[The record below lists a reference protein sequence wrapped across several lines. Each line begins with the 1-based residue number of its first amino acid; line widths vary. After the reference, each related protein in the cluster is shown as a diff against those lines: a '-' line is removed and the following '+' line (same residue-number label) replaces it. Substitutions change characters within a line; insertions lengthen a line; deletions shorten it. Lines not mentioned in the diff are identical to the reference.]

1 MWRRVVD
8 RQIRRG
14 GEGADLTLGR
24 DREIEPEVRRRLNA
38 HEPTATFRR
47 GCVIK
52 SSECHPTQRS
62 LSAKRPRAQ
71 SGSWQRGV
79 KRLETTI
86 FIELKGASGAR
97 YRFLP
102 ASQTQPSVMAG
113 NLVVAEHAPE
123 GLVVL
128 LVGVTNDLS
137 RSQRLAREAGL
148 GDKPLFVRLNVAR
161 RSRDQEH
168 EDIVAQY
175 APPKVIDDA

>member
-1 MWRRVVD
+1 M
-8 RQIRRG
+8 
-14 GEGADLTLGR
+14 
-24 DREIEPEVRRRLNA
+24 
-38 HEPTATFRR
+38 
-47 GCVIK
+47 
-52 SSECHPTQRS
+52 
-62 LSAKRPRAQ
+62 
-71 SGSWQRGV
+71 